1 MYNKLKAI
9 SFTVFIIILFS
20 LLAACNKKEDKLVWT
35 AINVSNVHQGDAH
48 LIHKG
53 NNNYLIDTG
62 EYLQAKSYLLPS
74 LESQGVT
81 HLNGIIITHPH
92 FDHYGGTTIVLESNI
107 TVDHIY
113 MNMPTRKQMK
123 SEWWGGEYKHLLYIQ
138 EIAKKKN
145 IPISPINKGDK
156 YTFDKKSYMKV
167 LYAYD
172 GIHTP
177 VGKTDINDMSAIIM
191 IYDDKNRFLLA
202 GDLNNKLGTYL
213 ATHAK
218 DIQADILKVPHHGT
232 ESFAPNSFFYT
243 VAPKVIIVP
252 APKDLWCSDRSKRT
266 KELIRTRNYKSYING
281 FHGDITVTSFNNTF
295 KITTTNNPSTK
306 LCK

>member
-1 MYNKLKAI
+1 MYSKLKAI

-156 YTFDKKSYMKV
+156 YTSNCIPFYKLTRTIHRSVKV
-167 LYAYD
+167 C
-172 GIHTP
+172 
-177 VGKTDINDMSAIIM
+177 
-191 IYDDKNRFLLA
+191 
-202 GDLNNKLGTYL
+202 
-213 ATHAK
+213 
-218 DIQADILKVPHHGT
+218 ILKNLRTPFC
-232 ESFAPNSFFYT
+232 SLN
-243 VAPKVIIVP
+243 II
-252 APKDLWCSDRSKRT
+252 
-266 KELIRTRNYKSYING
+266 YK
-281 FHGDITVTSFNNTF
+281 TS
-295 KITTTNNPSTK
+295 I
-306 LCK
+306 